1 MLRGGLGRTSGTIA
15 PGRAS
20 GTVAPRMAPD
30 MVALERVSGTVFPTF
45 KEVCMAPA
53 WEAWGGLKRPG
64 EGVS

>member
-1 MLRGGLGRTSGTIA
+1 
-15 PGRAS
+15 
-20 GTVAPRMAPD
+20 MAPD

-64 EGVS
+64 EALRGLGRVCLKAS